1 MTSKKMDGHTAGPR
15 HTPGDWG
22 VEDPMGPEVLSIVA
36 NPDAPTHAWV
46 IIASVHGDEEDGL
59 YVQQKANAH
68 LLAAA
73 PDLLRAAQDA
83 LAMHAANLT
92 LAGET
97 VEALRR
103 AIRKATVGS
112 P

>member
-1 MTSKKMDGHTAGPR
+1 MAKARYTA
-15 HTPGDWG
+15 GDWG

-36 NPDAPTHAWV
+36 NPDAPTHAW
-46 IIASVHGDEEDGL
+46 IIVASVHGDEEDGL
-59 YVQQKANAH
+59 YAEQRANAN

-73 PDLLRAAQDA
+73 PALLRAAQDV
-83 LAMHAANLT
+83 LEMHAANLS

-97 VEALRR
+97 VESLRR
-103 AIRKATVGS
+103 AVRKATGVT